1 MSHFSKK
8 SLLFYGVAI
17 SSVLLLFKVVSTYGE
32 NKLHAASEIGG
43 NYQLVDS
50 QNLPNCL
57 QEKKLTLNI
66 EQSGIY
72 LFGHLVVADL
82 SSKQKTIEISL
93 SGDFKEPKIIMR
105 GIGSLND
112 CNSPLQLTIQGQKQN
127 NNLIGKIKETT
138 TGKEGIFTANYQAPK
153 SKPSENH

>member
-32 NKLHAASEIGG
+32 NKLHAASKIGG
-43 NYQLVDS
+43 NYKLVDS
-50 QNLPNCL
+50 QNLHKCL

-82 SSKQKTIEISL
+82 SGKQKTVEIPL
-93 SGDFKEPKIIMR
+93 SGDFKEPTIIMA
-105 GIGSLND
+105 GIGSPD
-112 CNSPLQLTIQGQKQN
+112 GCNSPLQLAIQGQKQN
-127 NNLIGKIKETT
+127 TNLVGTIQEMASGT
-138 TGKEGIFTANYQAPK
+138 EGIFTANYQPPK
-153 SKPSENH
+153 SKPSEDH